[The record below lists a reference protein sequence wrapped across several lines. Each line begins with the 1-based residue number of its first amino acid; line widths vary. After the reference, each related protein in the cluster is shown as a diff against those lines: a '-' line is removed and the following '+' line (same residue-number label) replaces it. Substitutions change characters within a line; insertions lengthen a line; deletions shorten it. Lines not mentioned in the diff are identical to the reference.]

1 MNVWESAFV
10 IFLLS
15 LTVLV
20 YLAIPVMLKLRESLK
35 KANKT
40 MDILNKD
47 LPDIMDNLSDISKR
61 VNKASSKLETTVED
75 IAELEQLISKEI
87 KQPLQN
93 IAQSVATL
101 IQLANKIF
109 VRKSKK

>member
-1 MNVWESAFV
+1 MNVWEGAFV

-20 YLAIPVMLKLRESLK
+20 YLTIPVMLKLRESLK

-47 LPDIMDNLSDISKR
+47 LPGIMDNLSEISGR
-61 VNKASSKLETTVED
+61 VNKASSKLESTVED

-93 IAQSVATL
+93 IAQSIGML
-101 IQLANKIF
+101 LHLANKLF
-109 VRKSKK
+109 DRKSKK

>member
-20 YLAIPVMLKLRESLK
+20 YLTVPVLLKLRETLK
-35 KANKT
+35 KTNKT
-40 MDILNKD
+40 LDILNKD
-47 LPDIMDNLSDISKR
+47 LPDIMDNLSDISER
-61 VNKASSKLETTVED
+61 VNKASSKIETTVED

-101 IQLANKIF
+101 LHLANKVF